1 MQRERLIKA
10 IETYTLVS
18 GLKAST
24 ICQYAV
30 QNRNFYDNVVSGG
43 DYKVS
48 TAERMVQWIK
58 DNPASLRQHREG
70 AA

>member
-1 MQRERLIKA
+1 MQRDRVIKA
-10 IETYTLVS
+10 IETYSALS

-30 QNRNFYDNVVSGG
+30 QNRHFYDNIVSGG

-48 TAERMVQWIK
+48 TAERMIQWIK
-58 DNPASLRQHREG
+58 DNPATLRKAEG
-70 AA
+70 AQ

>member
-1 MQRERLIKA
+1 MQRERIIKA
-10 IETYTLVS
+10 IETYSAVS

-30 QNRNFYDNVVSGG
+30 QNRNFYKNLTLGG
-43 DYKVS
+43 DYKAS

-58 DNPASLRQHREG
+58 DHPASLRG

>member
-10 IETYTLVS
+10 IETYALLS

-30 QNRNFYDNVVSGG
+30 QNRNFYDNIVSGG
-43 DYKVS
+43 DYKIS
-48 TAERMVQWIK
+48 TAERIVHYIRE
-58 DNPASLRQHREG
+58 NPATLRNQREG

>member
-10 IETYTLVS
+10 IETYALLS

-30 QNRNFYDNVVSGG
+30 QNRNFYDNIVSGG
-43 DYKVS
+43 DYKIS
-48 TAERMVQWIK
+48 TAERIVQYIRE
-58 DNPASLRQHREG
+58 NPATLRNQREG